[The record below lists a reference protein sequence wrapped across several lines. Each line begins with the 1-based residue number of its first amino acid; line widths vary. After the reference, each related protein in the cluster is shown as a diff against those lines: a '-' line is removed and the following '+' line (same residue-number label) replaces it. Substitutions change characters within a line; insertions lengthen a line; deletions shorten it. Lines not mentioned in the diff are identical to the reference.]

1 MAGTSNLWRRG
12 APSELASSGAVHFE
26 SGEPAA
32 DVDVVL
38 YSSGYRYSLP
48 FLDASSR
55 VASIDNRYTG
65 FVGHAA
71 RRSLHTQCSM
81 RNLLTSLTQWPR
93 AGANFELLAWTWN
106 AHKTNTHAL
115 VPYSNL
121 PMPPCQN

>member
-55 VASIDNRYTG
+55 VASIDNRYAG
-65 FVGHAA
+65 SVGHAA
-71 RRSLHTQCSM
+71 RQYSHPMLD
-81 RNLLTSLTQWPR
+81 
-93 AGANFELLAWTWN
+93 
-106 AHKTNTHAL
+106 AHPLDIADTVATCWCL
-115 VPYSNL
+115 F
-121 PMPPCQN
+121 